1 MENFESRNGKFGKGR
16 QMHIPLIKY
25 IAPLIGLCATAHVY
39 ALYIASTLDKAAQG
53 QMIGVTDH
61 NLLY

>member
-1 MENFESRNGKFGKGR
+1 
-16 QMHIPLIKY
+16 MHIFIIKY
-25 IAPLIGLCATAHVY
+25 IAPFIGLCATAHVY

-61 NLLY
+61 NLLH